1 MNKLA
6 PSEKE
11 RNRSSD
17 SSCVGIKTIW
27 NASEI
32 DSSNANSA
40 TDLGICVTLLVY
52 SKIGTYAWC
61 ETAITISDTTNDE
74 DFHMDRVKCVHL

>member
-6 PSEKE
+6 PSQKE

-17 SSCVGIKTIW
+17 SSLLVRIKAIR

-32 DSSNANSA
+32 DSSNTNSA
-40 TDLGICVTLLVY
+40 TDLGICVSLLVY
-52 SKIGTYAWC
+52 SEIGTNAWC
-61 ETAITISDTTNDE
+61 ETTITISDTKNYE
-74 DFHMDRVKCVHL
+74 DYHIEYERV